1 MPVNQFDSLPLGLI
15 LQIAFS
21 DGIRNQISTDF
32 RDYEMVKRAKVGN
45 SLARELRFMFQS
57 SLGPAAIQY
66 SAVGDP
72 SRAFPDSQNI
82 AINEYTAKRA

>member
-1 MPVNQFDSLPLGLI
+1 MAVNQFADLPLGLI

-57 SLGPAAIQY
+57 DRKS
-66 SAVGDP
+66 VV
-72 SRAFPDSQNI
+72 
-82 AINEYTAKRA
+82 